1 MKVVLFCGGQG
12 MRMKEYSESIPK
24 PMVPIGPRPIL
35 WHMMKYYAHYGH
47 NEFILCLGHQGHVI
61 KDYFL
66 RYDECVSNDFTLSCG
81 SRQVELANRDLEN
94 WTIQFV
100 DTGLNSNIGQR
111 LRAVRPLLQ
120 DDDLFLANYSD
131 AVTDLRLPEL
141 IRFFKEHQEAVGA
154 FVSVQPGSSFHI
166 VSAND
171 QNLVESI
178 KPVGDMDLWINGGY
192 FVFRR
197 SIFDYIREGEELV
210 VEPFERLIAEKKLL
224 TYKHRGFWT
233 CMDTFK
239 DRQRLEDLYTRGEA
253 AWQVWQCPRAAATPA
268 ADLVEQRRV
277 PLRVDAEGRPCF
289 V

>member
-12 MRMKEYSESIPK
+12 MRMKEYSEAIPK

-47 NEFILCLGHQGHVI
+47 NEFVLCLGHQGHVI

-81 SRQVELANRDLEN
+81 SKQVELANRDLEN
-94 WTIQFV
+94 WTIRFV
-100 DTGLNSNIGQR
+100 DTGLNATIGQR
-111 LRAVRPLLQ
+111 LRAVRPFFQ
-120 DDDLFLANYSD
+120 DDDIFLANYSD

-141 IRFFKEHQEAVGA
+141 LRFFKEHDAVGV
-154 FVSVQPGSSFHI
+154 FVSIQPGQSFHV

-171 QNLVESI
+171 SNLVESI
-178 KPVGDMDLWINGGY
+178 KPVGDMDIWINGGY
-192 FVFRR
+192 FVFRH

-210 VEPFERLIAEKKLL
+210 VEPFQRLIAEKKLI
-224 TYKHRGFWT
+224 TYKYRGFWT

-253 AWQVWQCPRAAATPA
+253 AWQVWQFPPIAANA
-268 ADLVEQRRV
+268 ADEPVEQRR
-277 PLRVDAEGRPCF
+277 RACRTDAEGRPCY